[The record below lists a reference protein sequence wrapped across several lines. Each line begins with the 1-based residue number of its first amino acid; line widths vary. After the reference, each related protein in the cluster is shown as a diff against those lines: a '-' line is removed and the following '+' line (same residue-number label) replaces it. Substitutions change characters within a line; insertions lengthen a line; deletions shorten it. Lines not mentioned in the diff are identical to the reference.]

1 MRERNQ
7 VDVEVLSDVACDL
20 GESALWD
27 DRRSVLYWVDIT
39 GAAIYARD
47 WSSGAIRTLAVPDL
61 VGSVGLRARGGLV
74 AALRHAIAY
83 CDVDGGTVEV
93 VRTVEADHPG
103 NRFNDGAVD
112 PRGRFWFGSMDLAE
126 SQPTGAFYSLDRGL
140 TVHRAFDGIICSN
153 GPAWSP
159 DGRTLYHV
167 DSTRRVIRAYEFD
180 PDAGVV
186 GAGRVFVS
194 DEDQPWFP
202 DGVTVDAEGF
212 VWNCKWDGGRIVRYA
227 PDGDVDRVIM
237 LPVPRPTRCAFVGAD
252 LSALAVTS
260 ARIGLDDA
268 TLAGAPLSGH
278 VLVLDPEARGRSTA
292 TFGG

>member
-1 MRERNQ
+1 MRELNQ
-7 VDVEVLSDVACDL
+7 VDVDVLSDVPCDL

-39 GAAIYARD
+39 GATVYARD
-47 WSSGAIRTLAVPDL
+47 WSGGSIRTLAMPDL

-74 AALRHAIAY
+74 AALRHAVAY
-83 CDVDGGTVEV
+83 CDMDRGTVEV
-93 VRTVEADHPG
+93 VRVLEADLSG

-112 PRGRFWFGSMDLAE
+112 PRGRFWFGSMDLSE
-126 SQPTGAFYSLDRGL
+126 SEPSGAFYSVDPALA
-140 TVHRAFDGIICSN
+140 VHRALDGIICSN

-167 DSTRRVIRAYEFD
+167 DSTRRLVRAYEFD
-180 PDAGVV
+180 PDTGAV
-186 GAGRVFVS
+186 GPGRVFVS

-227 PDGDVDRVIM
+227 PDGGVDRVIR
-237 LPVPRPTRCAFVGAD
+237 LPVPRPTRCAFVGED

-278 VLVLDPEARGRSTA
+278 VMLLDPGARGRSTSM
-292 TFGG
+292 FGG

>member
-7 VDVEVLSDVACDL
+7 VDVDVLSDVACDL

-39 GAAIYARD
+39 GATVYARD
-47 WSSGAIRTLAVPDL
+47 WSTGAIRALAMPDL
-61 VGSVGLRARGGLV
+61 VGSVGLRAGGGLV

-83 CDVDGGTVEV
+83 CDVDRGTVDV
-93 VRTVEADHPG
+93 VRVVEGDVAG

-112 PRGRFWFGSMDLAE
+112 PRGRFWFGSMDLTE
-126 SQPTGAFYSLDRGL
+126 SAPTGAFYSFDPSL
-140 TVHRAFDGIICSN
+140 TVRRAFDGIVCSN

-167 DSTRRVIRAYEFD
+167 DSTRRLVRAYEFD

-186 GAGRVFVS
+186 GPGRVFVS

-227 PDGDVDRVIM
+227 PDGGVDRVIPV
-237 LPVPRPTRCAFVGAD
+237 PVPRPTRCAFVGAD

-268 TLAGAPLSGH
+268 TLTRFPLSGH
-278 VLVLDPEARGRSTA
+278 VMLLDPGSRGRGTA
-292 TFGG
+292 TFAG